1 MRVWEVK
8 KETREGG
15 GGGERVLSS
24 ERRALDFTIT
34 VGLPPLPLQVMTLL

>member
-8 KETREGG
+8 KETREG